1 MLLLQDE
8 LEIPKR
14 RAPPCRVVPFCPGD
28 EARVVELQRH
38 LWSPDTQLNSAY
50 LKWKYF
56 QNPYIRDP
64 LVYLAFV
71 GDKLAGMRGVFGMRW
86 EVGDPA
92 EILTLPHPDD
102 LVIDPVFRERG
113 LHRVIMNF
121 ALDDLA
127 KRGYRYVV
135 NLSAS
140 EITHHASL
148 NMGWRRAGGMM
159 LVRRRTLRKA
169 FADAVA
175 DRMRRLPLL
184 WRWANDFP
192 GLGGAWGDRLFR
204 RFDRHWASPAR
215 SRRPG
220 ALFAQATPLLHDME
234 QLVARLPKNSQIRHV
249 RDHAYFE
256 WRFRNPMRSYRYL
269 YAGGDRI
276 EGYLVLQRPLNGNV
290 DQVSIVDWEAESEP
304 VLEALLDAAIEHGR
318 FPALCAWR
326 LGASRAVRRIL
337 DRHGLAPVKSRH
349 EYGILVRSVR
359 NAELDEPW
367 MLGSRPLDDASQWD
381 MRMIYSMAG

>member
-1 MLLLQDE
+1 MLLFKDE
-8 LEIPKR
+8 LETPKR
-14 RAPPCRVVPFCPGD
+14 RAAACRVVSLRPEHGPLV
-28 EARVVELQRH
+28 AELQRH

-50 LKWKYF
+50 LEWKYF

-71 GDKLAGMRGVFGMRW
+71 GDKLAGMRGAFGMRW

-102 LVIDPVFRERG
+102 LVIDPAFRERG

-121 ALDDLA
+121 LLDDLA

-135 NLSAS
+135 NISAG

-148 NMGWRRAGGMM
+148 NMQWRRAGAMT
-159 LVRRRTLRKA
+159 LVRRRTPRKA

-175 DRMRRLPLL
+175 DRMRRLPLV
-184 WRWANDFP
+184 WRWADDFP
-192 GLGGAWGDRLFR
+192 GLGGPWGDRLFG
-204 RFDRHWASPAR
+204 RFDQRWADPAR
-215 SRRPG
+215 SRRTGP
-220 ALFAQATPLLHDME
+220 LFAQATPLLQDME
-234 QLVARLPKNSQIRHV
+234 QLVARLPRSGRIRHV
-249 RDHAYFE
+249 RDQTYFD
-256 WRFRNPMRSYRYL
+256 WRFRNPLRSYRYL

-276 EGYLVLQRPLNGNV
+276 EGYLVLQRPLTGNV

-304 VLEALLDAAIEHGR
+304 VLEALLAAAVEHGR
-318 FPALCAWR
+318 FPALRAWR
-326 LGASRAVRRIL
+326 LGASPAVRRIL
-337 DRHGLAPVKSRH
+337 DRHGLIPVRSRY
-349 EYGILVRSVR
+349 ESGILVRSVR
-359 NAELDEPW
+359 NADLDEPW
-367 MLGSRPLDDASQWD
+367 MLGGRCQDDASQWD